1 MAFDRCGLQ
10 PLSMSTAEKAT
21 AALAAAPLGIFRSE
35 RIFGVWGFG
44 LGIWFDWGLG
54 FHLAQGFRKF
64 VGYEPNGI

>member
-1 MAFDRCGLQ
+1 
-10 PLSMSTAEKAT
+10 MSTAEKAT
-21 AALAAAPLGIFRSE
+21 AALAAALKVLGIFRSE
-35 RIFGVWGFG
+35 RIFGVWGFV